1 MKRIGNPLFR
11 KRLMRIIR
19 PFVVPVA
26 FVLTLLAAIA
36 AQPLRTLLAAPPD
49 PPVVQWKM
57 LRGLNYKT
65 GDKTAEL
72 KEIDGKMV
80 KIPGFMVPLEDE
92 SDEITEFLLVPYQGA
107 CVHTPPPPPN
117 QIVEVEMAGGKK
129 AKFDFWNPVWVRGK
143 LEIQTVKSPYGDVSY
158 KLTGMAI
165 EPYKE

>member
-1 MKRIGNPLFR
+1 MKAAMWNRENSRLGN
-11 KRLMRIIR
+11 RLMKIVR
-19 PFVVPVA
+19 PLVVTVA
-26 FVLTLLAAIA
+26 LALA
-36 AQPLRTLLAAPPD
+36 LLAAPLD
-49 PPVVQWKM
+49 PPAVQWKM

-72 KEIDGKMV
+72 KEIDGKIV

>member
-1 MKRIGNPLFR
+1 MSKSGEKLMK
-11 KRLMRIIR
+11 IIR
-19 PFVVPVA
+19 PLVITF
-26 FVLTLLAAIA
+26 AIVFA
-36 AQPLRTLLAAPPD
+36 LLAAPPD
-49 PPVVQWKM
+49 APAVPWKM

-72 KEIDGKMV
+72 KEVDGKIV

-92 SDEITEFLLVPYQGA
+92 SEVITEFLLVPYQGA

-117 QIVEVEMAGGKK
+117 QIVEVKMEGGKK

-143 LEIQTVKSPYGDVSY
+143 LEIQTVRSPYGDVSY

-165 EPYKE
+165 EPYTEK

>member
-1 MKRIGNPLFR
+1 MSESGEKLMK
-11 KRLMRIIR
+11 IIR
-19 PFVVPVA
+19 PLVITF
-26 FVLTLLAAIA
+26 AIVFA
-36 AQPLRTLLAAPPD
+36 LLAAPPD
-49 PPVVQWKM
+49 APAVPWKM

-72 KEIDGKMV
+72 KDVDGKIV

-92 SDEITEFLLVPYQGA
+92 SEVITEFLLVPYQGA

-117 QIVEVEMAGGKK
+117 QIVEVKMEGGKK

-143 LEIQTVKSPYGDVSY
+143 LEIQTVRSPYGDVSY

-165 EPYKE
+165 EPYTEK